1 MQAEGVKG
9 RNREAQKEKNII
21 SIYYVRNESIFSK
34 KKKSDPNSERKK
46 LLAICILYVD
56 LSLQCMYVMYYVHVC
71 KCG

>member
-34 KKKSDPNSERKK
+34 KKKKKSGPNSERK
-46 LLAICILYVD
+46 
-56 LSLQCMYVMYYVHVC
+56 
-71 KCG
+71 